1 MNTVSIKSALL
12 AGALA
17 AVGLAGLALPSQ
29 AQASTYFSLQ
39 IGPRAPLVEVVPV
52 ARPGYVWAPGHYEW
66 RRGRYDWVGGHWL
79 RARPGYVY
87 APPVWVERG
96 GRWHYRG
103 PSWNARPVRAHGPR
117 PWGDRDHDGVRNRW
131 DRDRDGDG
139 VPNRWERRDR
149 DHDGVRNRRDHDRDG
164 DGVRNRHDRRPND
177 RHRY

>member
-39 IGPRAPLVEVVPV
+39 IGPPAPLVEVVPV

-79 RARPGYVY
+79 
-87 APPVWVERG
+87 
-96 GRWHYRG
+96 
-103 PSWNARPVRAHGPR
+103 RAHGPR